1 MQRKGTFIAHN
12 HGANALLQLRTV
24 EQFYSD
30 PISARLYEVIYA
42 HLVITA
48 EEERF
53 PPAQG

>member
-1 MQRKGTFIAHN
+1 VQRKGTFIAHN

-48 EEERF
+48 EEEGY